1 MVKKMFKIYSKK
13 AQTKR
18 FNCLLYGFKDD
29 KEKFPILHRLNAH
42 AYRSFIVKTSTFLHN
57 FIRIMTPRFP
67 GYPKYFSRESRM
79 KKSRE
84 IPGIPVPGNPGSK
97 P

>member
-1 MVKKMFKIYSKK
+1 MFKIYSKK

-29 KEKFPILHRLNAH
+29 KGKFPILHRLNAH
-42 AYRSFIVKTSTFLHN
+42 TYRSFIVKTSVFMHN
-57 FIRIMTPRFP
+57 FIRIMAPRFP
-67 GYPKYFSRESRM
+67 RVPEIFFPGIET

-84 IPGIPVPGNPGSK
+84 IPGANPSGVKSGV
-97 P
+97 